1 MLLVWDLFKLG
12 YYTGLDLL
20 WCGCHIVGWL
30 GKFVYDTRPCRCLA
44 LSHVNKL
51 GPQHCIW
58 PCLMRFWYKLFC
70 GFGYLYLVGPSSTP
84 WNGGFIYFA
93 RPCYIIPPDFRSLM
107 NVGLY
112 DDLTIIL
119 LDFEVYILWV
129 CIVSIALVKHQVKKT
144 GSKSHSIL
152 CYIY

>member
-1 MLLVWDLFKLG
+1 
-12 YYTGLDLL
+12 
-20 WCGCHIVGWL
+20 
-30 GKFVYDTRPCRCLA
+30 
-44 LSHVNKL
+44 
-51 GPQHCIW
+51 
-58 PCLMRFWYKLFC
+58 
-70 GFGYLYLVGPSSTP
+70 
-84 WNGGFIYFA
+84 
-93 RPCYIIPPDFRSLM
+93 M